1 MKISYEQ
8 LYRSYPTFKH
18 LLKEPL
24 PIQTTLKI
32 KTFLEEVNPH
42 LQQIEH
48 IQADLLRKY
57 TKETSEGV
65 FEMTNEN
72 KKEFITELQNSLT
85 SEITVEWNAIK
96 ISDLGSTI
104 KISAAGLKDISY
116 LLEDYEVEAVF

>member
-48 IQADLLRKY
+48 IQTDLLRKY

-72 KKEFITELQNSLT
+72 KKEFIAELQTSLT
-85 SEITVEWNAIK
+85 PEITVEWNTIK